1 MWLFLSGVL
10 ITDLGQRCEKFERNV
25 QSPQT
30 ALKKRHLLYVLAY
43 GQHAKRFAEYCCR
56 VMSLII
62 ATASGTL
69 ATEGAMCV
77 IYARAYESLYLC
89 IVFKVSSVT

>member
-1 MWLFLSGVL
+1 MDFFSGVL
-10 ITDLGQRCEKFERNV
+10 ITDLGRRCEKFKRNV
-25 QSPQT
+25 QSLQT

-43 GQHAKRFAEYCCR
+43 GQHAKRFAASYCG

-62 ATASGTL
+62 AAASGTL
-69 ATEGAMCV
+69 AMKGAMCV

-89 IVFKVSSVT
+89 IVFEVSSVR